1 MVLMLNR
8 EAVSLL
14 IVFRTVKVAL
24 PYDNALLQ
32 TGIAFNRA
40 CQIVLDYG
48 SQAKSFNKN
57 KLNREAYR
65 RVRGAV
71 SNLPSA
77 LVQTARDAGFKEYYS
92 FGQVSTE
99 QALRQRAQ
107 RGVR

>member
-8 EAVSLL
+8 EAVDLL

-32 TGIAFNRA
+32 TAIAFNRA

-57 KLNREAYR
+57 KLNRETYR
-65 RVRGAV
+65 TVRETV
-71 SNLPSA
+71 PNCPPPSSR
-77 LVQTARDAGFKEYYS
+77 LLTS
-92 FGQVSTE
+92 
-99 QALRQRAQ
+99 
-107 RGVR
+107 